1 MSKYGNRRTVVDG
14 ISFDSKREAA
24 RWQQLK
30 MLERGGL
37 ISNLQRQVKYELVP
51 RQVRERSVDYYAD
64 FVYTDNSNNQQ
75 VVEDVKGVRTS
86 TYVIKRKLMQWV
98 HGIRI
103 VEV

>member
-1 MSKYGNRRTVVDG
+1 MKYNNRKTVVDG
-14 ISFDSKREAA
+14 ITFDSKREAA

-30 MLERGGL
+30 LMERGGL
-37 ISNLQRQVKYELVP
+37 IEGLERQVKYELVP

-86 TYVIKRKLMQWV
+86 TYVIKRKLMLWV
-98 HGIRI
+98 HGIRV